1 MCAMQTE
8 SGRAAG
14 ACAPRRPETV
24 PQLFLQ
30 PETPKV
36 MLQSHQARE

>member
-1 MCAMQTE
+1 MQTG

-24 PQLFLQ
+24 PQLYRQ

-36 MLQSHQARE
+36 MLQSHKALE